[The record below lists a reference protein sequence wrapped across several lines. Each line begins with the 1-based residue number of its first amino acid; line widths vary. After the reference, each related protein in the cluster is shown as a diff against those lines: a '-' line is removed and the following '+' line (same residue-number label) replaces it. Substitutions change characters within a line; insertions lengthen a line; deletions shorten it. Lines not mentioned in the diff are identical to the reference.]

1 MTGQEAKSKLRAQGL
16 TLKQW
21 ALDHGFEYVTVSRV
35 VRGVQ
40 KGNYGIGHE
49 IAVALGMK
57 KASANS
63 AARGAK

>member
-1 MTGQEAKSKLRAQGL
+1 MTGQEAKSKLREQGV

-21 ALDHGFEYVTVSRV
+21 AAENGFDYVTVSRV

-40 KGNYGIGHE
+40 KGNYGVGHQ

-57 KASANS
+57 RPVT
-63 AARGAK
+63 ARGAK